1 MKKAVRLFLLAL
13 VILSIPGCIE
23 VVYEITVDENDVEHL
38 TTRMGM
44 PALLAPYL
52 GEVIADLQNEGFVV
66 TTETRGDKV
75 WIVGAKEF
83 AAGSWDIPA
92 LPSTVT
98 ITSVDRDVFQVD
110 DYVLFKRYTL
120 DVEYRYQGNDSG
132 TPPEG
137 VLPPGGGS
145 TYTVPVTFVVT
156 LPGRIMETNAHER
169 QGRAAVWNFTLAP
182 NGTIAMSLVAYKPN
196 WALVSALLACLA
208 VFAVALVMLAV
219 RSSGSRTAPP
229 PRPQGRP
236 ATVPGKTA
244 AAPVTGDRP
253 PGGPAYLVT
262 LSLPA
267 DIRKAEKIIQ
277 TLAKRRKKTAGEIIA
292 ELKAGKLT
300 IGFTDHALLEKNL
313 PILRD
318 AGFNPRVTVRGR

>member
-1 MKKAVRLFLLAL
+1 MKQAVRLFLLAL
-13 VILSIPGCIE
+13 VILSITGCIE

-52 GEVIADLQNEGFVV
+52 GEVITDIQNEGFVV

-75 WIVGAKEF
+75 WIVGTKEF

-98 ITSVDRDVFQVD
+98 ITSVDRDVFQAD

-120 DVEYRYQGNDSG
+120 DVEYRYQSNDSG
-132 TPPEG
+132 APPDG

-156 LPGRIMETNAHER
+156 LPGMIMETNAPER

-182 NGTIAMSLVAYKPN
+182 NGTIAMNLVTYRPN
-196 WALVSALLACLA
+196 WALVSVLLACLA
-208 VFAVALVMLAV
+208 VFAVAIVLLIV
-219 RSSGSRTAPP
+219 RSSKSRTALRARPQDRPATPRKKPP
-229 PRPQGRP
+229 PRR
-236 ATVPGKTA
+236 
-244 AAPVTGDRP
+244 
-253 PGGPAYLVT
+253 
-262 LSLPA
+262 
-267 DIRKAEKIIQ
+267 
-277 TLAKRRKKTAGEIIA
+277 
-292 ELKAGKLT
+292 
-300 IGFTDHALLEKNL
+300 
-313 PILRD
+313 
-318 AGFNPRVTVRGR
+318 